1 MVNFAPIPEV
11 PKHVG
16 KSWPLNKN
24 YYEKVKQNAPEL
36 VKPAFYA
43 KANEAYD
50 GKQNKT
56 LKASTKNQSAI
67 KKSQMISASNAQDG
81 IRNNLAHYTEK
92 PGYLIQDSV
101 MYKNTTA
108 MKTKNVK
115 RDSPLKGGA
124 SAFHRG
130 RASLATSS
138 PGRRDVKYAVGN
150 KDQVNLVI

>member
-43 KANEAYD
+43 KVNEAYD
-50 GKQNKT
+50 GKQNKS
-56 LKASTKNQSAI
+56 LKASLKNQSAI

-81 IRNNLAHYTEK
+81 IRNNLAHYTAK
-92 PGYLIQDSV
+92 PDYLIQDSV
-101 MYKNTTA
+101 MYKTTTA

-115 RDSPLKGGA
+115 SSPLKGGT

-130 RASLATSS
+130 RASLATAS